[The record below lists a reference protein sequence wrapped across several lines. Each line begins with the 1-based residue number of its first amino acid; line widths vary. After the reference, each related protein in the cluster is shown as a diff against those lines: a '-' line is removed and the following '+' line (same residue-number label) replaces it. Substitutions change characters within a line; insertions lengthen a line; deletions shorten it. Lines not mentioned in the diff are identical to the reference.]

1 MCHTSRVRVTAT
13 ARRAGRIQFALI
25 WPYTASPFVGRI
37 KEPEKVLGGCS
48 IQREVGVENP
58 PREELHPWTT
68 VNLLRAGAELL
79 REKVSLQSGQE
90 SAWDSPGSQFYKWHV
105 SPGSHSSDG
114 FDKWHAFHPPTSSNA
129 STISGRLY
137 PIMTEQNDLRD
148 GDVHSM
154 VYPLSAAK
162 MASAPSSLSEI
173 SNPENMENLLDNLN
187 LVSSPM
193 PLTVSTQ
200 SSPGT
205 SMQQTPCY
213 PYVLPNTS
221 LNSPSPNSQK
231 YTHGQSS
238 RSPLPHMPM

>member
-1 MCHTSRVRVTAT
+1 M
-13 ARRAGRIQFALI
+13 
-25 WPYTASPFVGRI
+25 
-37 KEPEKVLGGCS
+37 
-48 IQREVGVENP
+48 ENP
-58 PREELHPWTT
+58 PREELRLWTT
-68 VNLLRAGAELL
+68 VNLLRARAELL

-90 SAWDSPGSQFYKWHV
+90 SAWDSS
-105 SPGSHSSDG
+105 GSHSSDG
-114 FDKWHAFHPPTSSNA
+114 FDNWHAFHPPTSSNA

-137 PIMTEQNDLRD
+137 PIMTEQDDLRD

-162 MASAPSSLSEI
+162 MASALPSLSEI

-205 SMQQTPCY
+205 MMQQTPCY
-213 PYVLPNTS
+213 SYVLPNTS

-238 RSPLPHMPM
+238 RSPFPHMPM